1 MVRHQERGGGATVS
15 RGGKH
20 VKTEDWTLAVGV
32 TCKARTDLGSRVTRD
47 TAPPRDRAG
56 KDLSPGL
63 NIISVSH
70 DSDQHSPW
78 RHPGREEGLSDPELA
93 GHPHHLPGNG
103 DCGLHQ
109 ARHPHHLHL
118 GLAWHLVT
126 RGNLGTCNMDGV
138 TTNV

>member
-1 MVRHQERGGGATVS
+1 MVRHQERGGRATVS

-63 NIISVSH
+63 KIISVSH
-70 DSDQHSPW
+70 DSD
-78 RHPGREEGLSDPELA
+78 
-93 GHPHHLPGNG
+93 
-103 DCGLHQ
+103 
-109 ARHPHHLHL
+109 
-118 GLAWHLVT
+118 
-126 RGNLGTCNMDGV
+126 
-138 TTNV
+138 